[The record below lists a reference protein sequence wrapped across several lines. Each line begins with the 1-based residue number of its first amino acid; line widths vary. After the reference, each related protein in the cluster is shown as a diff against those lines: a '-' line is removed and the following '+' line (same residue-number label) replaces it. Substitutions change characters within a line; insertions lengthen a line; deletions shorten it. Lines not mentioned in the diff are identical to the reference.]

1 MDPRSVYNL
10 TILFILSLLSI
21 HAKVI
26 SGDSTVVFL
35 DSPTHQHLRRPS
47 SSQTGSLSPSEIGA
61 TASVLL
67 GFAPHSTLTP
77 ASSSKLNEVLAPNPF
92 DRPRALLMLEVPG
105 AEESQL
111 VADSDES
118 PFSGALR
125 VNVEGNERVV
135 IQLGED
141 EVSLVSLDELSSN
154 SECSD
159 KELSEF
165 ASWLGGSYVEDES
178 KQLNGELIIPT
189 TNGAFL
195 RLHLSERADKE
206 FATSLVLLINNIR
219 RAKEIHQVLT
229 KSEISPAELITGRFG
244 GIKALQDH
252 YGKEGIAQSGLEVFV
267 NSVSKAFNL
276 LQSAYQGQIVGV
288 IANGDQLGFQ
298 VTVNPRSSA
307 RQLEENEISPE
318 MIKIAEVL
326 FVRLVLAWI
335 TGIILL
341 LATLL
346 GIYYLLYMPITK
358 DTLLYSNV
366 KLD

>member
-1 MDPRSVYNL
+1 MEFR
-10 TILFILSLLSI
+10 FIYYPCN
-21 HAKVI
+21 
-26 SGDSTVVFL
+26 FL
-35 DSPTHQHLRRPS
+35 
-47 SSQTGSLSPSEIGA
+47 QTGSLSPSEIGA

-67 GFAPHSTLTP
+67 GFAPPSTLTS
-77 ASSSKLNEVLAPNPF
+77 ASSSKLNEVLTPNPF
-92 DRPRALLMLEVPG
+92 DRPRALLMLEVTG

-125 VNVEGNERVV
+125 VKVEGNGRVD
-135 IQLGED
+135 IQLND

-178 KQLNGELIIPT
+178 QRLNGELIIPT

-206 FATSLVLLINNIR
+206 FATSLVLLVNNIR
-219 RAKEIHQVLT
+219 RANEIHQDLA

-267 NSVSKAFNL
+267 NSISKAFSS
-276 LQSAYQGQIVGV
+276 LQSAYQGLMPNSLIIIPICLQI
-288 IANGDQLGFQ
+288 Q
-298 VTVNPRSSA
+298 
-307 RQLEENEISPE
+307 
-318 MIKIAEVL
+318 
-326 FVRLVLAWI
+326 FV
-335 TGIILL
+335 
-341 LATLL
+341 
-346 GIYYLLYMPITK
+346 
-358 DTLLYSNV
+358 
-366 KLD
+366 